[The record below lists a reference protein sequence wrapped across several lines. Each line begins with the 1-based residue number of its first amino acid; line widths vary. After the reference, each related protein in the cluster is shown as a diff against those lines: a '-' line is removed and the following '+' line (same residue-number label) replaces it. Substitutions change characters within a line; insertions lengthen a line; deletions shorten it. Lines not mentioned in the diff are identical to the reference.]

1 VQIKS
6 KVVQMENFKITYK
19 VSQRGK
25 MQITDVRANGI
36 KEAVQ
41 KLKELHQNVV
51 VSAFMQM

>member
-1 VQIKS
+1 
-6 KVVQMENFKITYK
+6 MENFKITYK